1 MVNFTISILGQC
13 GVKLSSTVRAY
24 VESRVSAV
32 RDRANFIYFLFD
44 HFKIKLLL

>member
-13 GVKLSSTVRAY
+13 GVKLSSTVRAC

-32 RDRANFIYFLFD
+32 RDSANFIYFLFN